1 MSVRRDQIAFDA
13 RHATLTAFLFRL
25 FPDDGTFTDLQKRFL
40 RALDDKTRIFD
51 LFDPSDH
58 TTVGND
64 FIIDLQGVDHFLQ
77 LLLLA
82 FLGKDDQKIKNTDH
96 HQDRKKNADGAK
108 DAATSVLK
116 KKQ

>member
-51 LFDPSDH
+51 FLDLSDH
-58 TTVGND
+58 AAVGNN
-64 FIIDLQGVDHFLQ
+64 FIVDLKLRDQFLE

-82 FLGKDDQKIKNTDH
+82 LLRQDHQKV
-96 HQDRKKNADGAK
+96 KNAK
-108 DAATSVLK
+108 DK
-116 KKQ
+116 NER